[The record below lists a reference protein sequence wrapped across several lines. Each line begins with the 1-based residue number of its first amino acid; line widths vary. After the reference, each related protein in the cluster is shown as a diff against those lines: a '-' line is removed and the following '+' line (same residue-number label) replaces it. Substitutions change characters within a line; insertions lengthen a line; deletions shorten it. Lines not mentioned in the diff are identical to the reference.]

1 MTRLTLAAAAL
12 AVGVLSAGGGA
23 MASQCPVMVK
33 AVDAALAADTQLS
46 QAQKDEAM
54 ALRNEGEE
62 LHKAGKHAESVAV
75 LTKAKEIVGA
85 K

>member
-12 AVGVLSAGGGA
+12 AVGVLTAGGA
-23 MASQCPVMVK
+23 MAGQCPLDIK
-33 AVDAALAADTQLS
+33 AVDGALAANTQLS

-54 ALRNEGEE
+54 ALRNEGEK

-75 LTKAKEIVGA
+75 LAKAKEMVGI